1 MRNQVSQ
8 TTISKAVNL
17 VNVGLVHIY
26 ILYLGKAVIQP
37 E

>member
-8 TTISKAVNL
+8 TTISKVVNL
-17 VNVGLVHIY
+17 ANAGLAHIY
-26 ILYLGKAVIQP
+26 NLYLGKAVIQP